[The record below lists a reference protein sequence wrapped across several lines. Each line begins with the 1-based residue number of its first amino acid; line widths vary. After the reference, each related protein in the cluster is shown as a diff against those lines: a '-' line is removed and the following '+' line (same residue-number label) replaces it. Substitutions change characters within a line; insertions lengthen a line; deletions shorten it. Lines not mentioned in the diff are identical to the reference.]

1 MWVKDEKKMKCKT
14 RIWIIKNLKMLRS
27 CEQKRKEA
35 KNDPLISGLGVKMG
49 VNSVNISKTPLY
61 FHCRHEISKTWM
73 EYEGNDVNMGK
84 HPQAWPR
91 RVKVSNVVC

>member
-1 MWVKDEKKMKCKT
+1 MMEMNWNWKTKMKL
-14 RIWIIKNLKMLRS
+14 IKNLKMLRS

-73 EYEGNDVNMGK
+73 EYEGDDVNMAK
-84 HPQAWPR
+84 PTQAWLR
-91 RVKVSNVVC
+91 RVKVNNVVC

>member
-1 MWVKDEKKMKCKT
+1 MWVKDEKKWNDKAKT
-14 RIWIIKNLKMLRS
+14 RIIKILKMLRS

-35 KNDPLISGLGVKMG
+35 KNDPLISGLGVNRG

-73 EYEGNDVNMGK
+73 EYEGDDVNMGK
-84 HPQAWPR
+84 STQAWLR
-91 RVKVSNVVC
+91 RVKVNNVVC

>member
-27 CEQKRKEA
+27 CEQKRKEV

-73 EYEGNDVNMGK
+73 EYEGDDVNMAK
-84 HPQAWPR
+84 PTQAWLR
-91 RVKVSNVVC
+91 RVKVNNVVC

>member
-61 FHCRHEISKTWM
+61 FHCRHKILKIWVK
-73 EYEGNDVNMGK
+73 YERNDVNMAK
-84 HPQAWPR
+84 PTQAWLR
-91 RVKVSNVVC
+91 RVKVNNVVC

>member
-1 MWVKDEKKMKCKT
+1 MWVKDEKKWNAKART
-14 RIWIIKNLKMLRS
+14 WIIKNLKMLRS

-61 FHCRHEISKTWM
+61 FHCRHEISKIWVK
-73 EYEGNDVNMGK
+73 YERNDVNMGK
-84 HPQAWPR
+84 STQAWLR
-91 RVKVSNVVC
+91 RVKVNNVVC

>member
-1 MWVKDEKKMKCKT
+1 MWVKDEKKWNDKART
-14 RIWIIKNLKMLRS
+14 WIIKNLKMLRS

-61 FHCRHEISKTWM
+61 FHCRHKFLKIWVK
-73 EYEGNDVNMGK
+73 YERNDVNMDK
-84 HPQAWPR
+84 FAQAWPR
-91 RVKVSNVVC
+91 RVKVNNVVC

>member
-61 FHCRHEISKTWM
+61 FHCRREISKTWM
-73 EYEGNDVNMGK
+73 EYERDDVNMGK

-91 RVKVSNVVC
+91 RVKVNNVVC

>member
-1 MWVKDEKKMKCKT
+1 MMEMNRNWKTKMKL
-14 RIWIIKNLKMLRS
+14 IKNLKMLRS

-61 FHCRHEISKTWM
+61 FHCRHKISNTKM
-73 EYEGNDVNMGK
+73 EYERNAVNMDK
-84 HPQAWPR
+84 HAQAWFR
-91 RVKVSNVVC
+91 RVKVNNVIC

>member
-1 MWVKDEKKMKCKT
+1 MWVKDEKKWNDKAKT
-14 RIWIIKNLKMLRS
+14 RIIKILKMLRS

-61 FHCRHEISKTWM
+61 FHCRHEISKIWVK
-73 EYEGNDVNMGK
+73 YERNDVNMGK
-84 HPQAWPR
+84 HTQAWPR
-91 RVKVSNVVC
+91 RVKVNNVVC

>member
-61 FHCRHEISKTWM
+61 FHCRHGISKTWM
-73 EYEGNDVNMGK
+73 KHESNDVNMGK
-84 HPQAWPR
+84 HTQAWPR
-91 RVKVSNVVC
+91 RVKVNNVVC

>member
-1 MWVKDEKKMKCKT
+1 MMEMNWNWKTKMKL
-14 RIWIIKNLKMLRS
+14 IKNLKMLRS

-61 FHCRHEISKTWM
+61 FHCRHKISKTWM
-73 EYEGNDVNMGK
+73 KYEMNDVNMEK
-84 HPQAWPR
+84 YPQAWLR
-91 RVKVSNVVC
+91 RVKVNNVVC

>member
-1 MWVKDEKKMKCKT
+1 MWVKDEKKWNDKAKT
-14 RIWIIKNLKMLRS
+14 WIIKNLKMLRS

-73 EYEGNDVNMGK
+73 EYERNDVNMGK
-84 HPQAWPR
+84 HSQAWPR
-91 RVKVSNVVC
+91 RVKVNNVVC

>member
-1 MWVKDEKKMKCKT
+1 MMEMNRNWKTKMKL
-14 RIWIIKNLKMLRS
+14 IKNLKMLRS

-61 FHCRHEISKTWM
+61 FHCRHGISKTWM
-73 EYEGNDVNMGK
+73 EYEGDDVNMAK
-84 HPQAWPR
+84 PTQAWLR
-91 RVKVSNVVC
+91 RVKVNNVVC

>member
-1 MWVKDEKKMKCKT
+1 MKKKWNDKART
-14 RIWIIKNLKMLRS
+14 WIIKNLKMLRS

-61 FHCRHEISKTWM
+61 FHCRHKILKIWVK
-73 EYEGNDVNMGK
+73 YDRNDVNMGK
-84 HPQAWPR
+84 HTQAGPR
-91 RVKVSNVVC
+91 RGKVNNVVC

>member
-1 MWVKDEKKMKCKT
+1 MEMNWKWKTKMKL
-14 RIWIIKNLKMLRS
+14 IKNLKMLRS

-35 KNDPLISGLGVKMG
+35 KNDPLISGLGVKIG

-73 EYEGNDVNMGK
+73 KHERNDVNMGK
-84 HPQAWPR
+84 HTQAWLR
-91 RVKVSNVVC
+91 RVKVNNVVC

>member
-1 MWVKDEKKMKCKT
+1 MMEMNRNWKTKMKL
-14 RIWIIKNLKMLRS
+14 IKNLKMLRS

-73 EYEGNDVNMGK
+73 KHERNDVNMGK
-84 HPQAWPR
+84 HTQAWLR
-91 RVKVSNVVC
+91 RVKVNNVVC